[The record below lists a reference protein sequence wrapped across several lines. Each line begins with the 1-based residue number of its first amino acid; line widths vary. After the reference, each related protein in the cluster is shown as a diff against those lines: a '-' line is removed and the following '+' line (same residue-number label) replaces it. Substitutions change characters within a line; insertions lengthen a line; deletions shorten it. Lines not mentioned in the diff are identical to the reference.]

1 MSKHFQRKDRPL
13 ARLNRSRLE
22 KLVSNPS
29 SSLDL
34 LTTCGKATQKQFL
47 KDVFRVMD
55 YLVSEM
61 CFVTQ
66 KVGVATEHGFLLR
79 TWGNAQEALDL
90 PDWRLKQIREWILDR
105 EWVTSKQPREC
116 RTGRDGREEWR
127 GLASIKRVTM
137 KYFKFVGLLDE
148 LEEARE
154 AARKTIKKMSNRVSV
169 AVRYLLTP
177 ITLLAKFRRRRKQE
191 NEAKAN
197 QPASEQSN
205 DYNKYAPI
213 NSDPGDALLAEFD
226 RFCPG

>member
-1 MSKHFQRKDRPL
+1 MSKHFLRKDRPL

-22 KLVSNPS
+22 KVVSNPS
-29 SSLDL
+29 RYLDL
-34 LTTCGKATQKQFL
+34 LTPCGKATQKQFL

-66 KVGVATEHGFLLR
+66 KVGKVTPNGTLLR
-79 TWGNAQEALDL
+79 TWGNVQEELDL
-90 PDWRLKQIREWILDR
+90 PDWRLKQIRAWILDR
-105 EWVTSKQPREC
+105 EWVTSKQPRD
-116 RTGRDGREEWR
+116 RFTGVDGREEWR
-127 GLASIKRVTM
+127 GLCSIKRVTK
-137 KYFKFVGLLDE
+137 KYFKFVGLLNE

-154 AARKTIKKMSNRVSV
+154 ASRKTVKAESKRYNV

-213 NSDPGDALLAEFD
+213 DSDHGDALLAEFD